1 MRKEK
6 GQDIIEYALMLAMV
20 VGIGFGIYSYG
31 GQGIANSISNVF
43 NNAGSLLDSAS
54 VPAASS
60 PEDIIKRLGDGRYQ
74 KLADM
79 LQGKPDKG
87 TMTDISWD
95 SVAGQELA
103 RKLNIQMKDGD
114 GWYARIISDGTFVVS
129 YYSADLNL
137 NKGVA
142 MTISQLQSDYKNHPD
157 KYAVDDS
164 TGRYKTTIKINEG
177 YYYPDGTS
185 KFYPGTTGH
194 IEPSPDSNEDH
205 VEKSPD
211 GSRGMTIYPGALP
224 IKTIKK

>member
-6 GQDIIEYALMLAMV
+6 GQDIIEYALMLAVV

-31 GQGIANSISNVF
+31 GQGIVNSISNVF

-60 PEDIIKRLGDGRYQ
+60 PEDIMKRLGDGRYQ

-79 LQGKPDKG
+79 LQGKPDYG
-87 TMTDISWD
+87 TATDISWD
-95 SVAGQELA
+95 SAAGRELA

-114 GWYARIISDGTFVVS
+114 GWYARIISDGRLVVS
-129 YYSADLNL
+129 YYSADLN
-137 NKGVA
+137 K

-157 KYAVDDS
+157 KYAVDS
-164 TGRYKTTIKINEG
+164 TGHYKTPVNIYAVIYTG
-177 YYYPDGTS
+177 VGAGTFYYGTNGNG
-185 KFYPGTTGH
+185 KGIPGH

-211 GSRGMTIYPGALP
+211 GSRGMTIYPGKHKP
-224 IKTIKK
+224 

>member
-1 MRKEK
+1 MQKEK
-6 GQDIIEYALMLAMV
+6 GQDIIEYALMLAVV

-79 LQGKPDKG
+79 LQGKPDYG
-87 TMTDISWD
+87 TATDISWD
-95 SVAGQELA
+95 SAAGQELA

-129 YYSADLNL
+129 YYSAAANNGVTFSQRQIDYDNTP
-137 NKGVA
+137 NK
-142 MTISQLQSDYKNHPD
+142 SD
-157 KYAVDDS
+157 KYGKDS
-164 TGRYKTTIKINEG
+164 KGRYKTLITIDEG
-177 YYYPDGTS
+177 YYHPNGTFT
-185 KFYPGTTGH
+185 FYPGTAGH
-194 IEPSPDSNEDH
+194 IEVGPN
-205 VEKSPD
+205 
-211 GSRGMTIYPGALP
+211 GSMSIYPGN
-224 IKTIKK
+224 K

>member
-6 GQDIIEYALMLAMV
+6 GQDIIEYALMLAVV

-31 GQGIANSISNVF
+31 GQGIVNSISSVF
-43 NNAGSLLDSAS
+43 NHAGSLLDSAS
-54 VPAASS
+54 LPAASS

-74 KLADM
+74 GLADM
-79 LQGKPDKG
+79 LQGKPDTG

-95 SVAGQELA
+95 SAAGRELA

-129 YYSADLNL
+129 YYSADLN
-137 NKGVA
+137 KGGTIKGG
-142 MTISQLQSDYKNHPD
+142 TISQLQSDYKNHPD

-164 TGRYKTTIKINEG
+164 TGLCKTTIKINEG
-177 YYYPDGTS
+177 YYYPNGTS
-185 KFYPGTTGH
+185 TFYPGTTGH

-211 GSRGMTIYPGALP
+211 GSRGMTIYPGEKP
-224 IKTIKK
+224 IK

>member
-31 GQGIANSISNVF
+31 GQGIMNSISSVF
-43 NNAGSLLDSAS
+43 NHAGSLLDSAS

-60 PEDIIKRLGDGRYQ
+60 PEDIMKRLGDGRYQ

-95 SVAGQELA
+95 SAAGQELA

-114 GWYARIISDGTFVVS
+114 GWYARIFSDGRLVVS
-129 YYSADLNL
+129 YYSADLN
-137 NKGVA
+137 K
-142 MTISQLQSDYKNHPD
+142 MTISQLQSDYKDHPD
-157 KYAVDDS
+157 KYAVDS
-164 TGRYKTTIKINEG
+164 TGHYKTPVNIYEVIYTGVGAGEF
-177 YYYPDGTS
+177 YYGKNDQGVP
-185 KFYPGTTGH
+185 GH

-211 GSRGMTIYPGALP
+211 GSRGMTIYPGAKP
-224 IKTIKK
+224 IKK

>member
-6 GQDIIEYALMLAMV
+6 GQDIIEYALMLAVV

-31 GQGIANSISNVF
+31 GQGIVNSISNVF

-60 PEDIIKRLGDGRYQ
+60 PEDIMKRLGDGRYQ

-79 LQGKPDKG
+79 LQGKPDYG
-87 TMTDISWD
+87 TATDISWD
-95 SVAGQELA
+95 SAAGRELA

-114 GWYARIISDGTFVVS
+114 GWYARIISDGRLVVS
-129 YYSADLNL
+129 YYSADLND
-137 NKGVA
+137 G

-157 KYAVDDS
+157 NYAVDDS
-164 TGRYKTTIKINEG
+164 TGHYKTPVNIYEVIYTG
-177 YYYPDGTS
+177 VGAGTFYYGKNDQGVP
-185 KFYPGTTGH
+185 GH

-211 GSRGMTIYPGALP
+211 GSRGMTIYPGAKP
-224 IKTIKK
+224 IK